1 MRNFAEETKIGGR
14 IPSQDTLNTV
24 SEKVSNKTIG
34 TKYPITQNFNRGYFS
49 QAPNR
54 EAAKSALYQLLRT
67 EPGERLFLPDFGCS
81 LNSLLFDPYDDDL
94 LEDIRDRLV
103 TSVSTYL
110 PTVKILRL
118 RVTPITNN
126 AIPTIL
132 VSLWCQIRGEV
143 NSNFEVSVTI

>member
-1 MRNFAEETKIGGR
+1 
-14 IPSQDTLNTV
+14 
-24 SEKVSNKTIG
+24 
-34 TKYPITQNFNRGYFS
+34 
-49 QAPNR
+49 
-54 EAAKSALYQLLRT
+54 
-67 EPGERLFLPDFGCS
+67 LPDFGCS

>member
-1 MRNFAEETKIGGR
+1 MKNLGEETYIGGR
-14 IPSQDTLNTV
+14 LPSQDSLNTV
-24 SEKVSNKTIG
+24 SQRVSTKTIG
-34 TKYPITQNFNRGYFS
+34 MKYPLTEPVNRGYFS
-49 QAPNR
+49 QAPNQ

-103 TSVSTYL
+103 TSVATYL

-118 RVTPITNN
+118 RVTPINNN